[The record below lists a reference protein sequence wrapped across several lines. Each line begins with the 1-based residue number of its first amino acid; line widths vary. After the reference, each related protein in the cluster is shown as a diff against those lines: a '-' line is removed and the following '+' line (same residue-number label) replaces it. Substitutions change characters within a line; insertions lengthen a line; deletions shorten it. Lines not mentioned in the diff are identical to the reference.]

1 MGLSFRDEAS
11 PLLERVGSLR
21 FVSTS
26 TYSNS
31 IPDSGSVDDQ
41 ESPGENLEDIE
52 I

>member
-1 MGLSFRDEAS
+1 MGMSFYDENS
-11 PLLERVGSLR
+11 LMDRVGSLA